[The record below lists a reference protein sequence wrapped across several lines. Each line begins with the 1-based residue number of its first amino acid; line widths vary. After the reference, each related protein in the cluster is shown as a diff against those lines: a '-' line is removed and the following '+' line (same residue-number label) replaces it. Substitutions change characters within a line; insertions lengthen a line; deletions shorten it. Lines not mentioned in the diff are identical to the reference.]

1 MKKTLCLVLG
11 VLAMLMLP
19 GRNAQAQGTVTGGV
33 NLSVRTLDRALLDS
47 AWLYAAVPGV
57 DYFVDS
63 AHLSDSY
70 TGSALPLDSLTTR
83 CELTIVDGY
92 NIAGPADTGVYHN
105 CFVVT
110 RDVNNRYYVLAGGTQ
125 IDLGVF
131 QALPLFLGGDT
142 INNAGFPMTSDG
154 NILMGTPAVIV
165 DNDSWEYTTMN
176 VAINWANITMSVNQL
191 QFMDTVRL
199 ENSVNINRTF
209 TVDQAGYPLVN
220 NVAGSQAV
228 KVNGDNELT
237 WDGNIANILAGEGS
251 GQLFMLTANSKLNI
265 SNVSATAA
273 GPVVGL
279 GNTSK
284 LVATGSTFATTDA
297 SGAVVVVSDSSDAVI
312 DVVNFNGGNSA
323 VLLSEGS
330 HGVLH
335 VLANTVEN
343 RMSGYSQPINAYAYG
358 NGANA
363 HRMYARTLRQ
373 VADSVAGDTVFLVMS
388 MPAGVKDTIAS
399 PVVLQLGNYAVAD
412 TIRIENAVGPV
423 SVEGGNVEA
432 IACSTN
438 DAPLALNVDSLGYL
452 NPGFHTVIIN
462 DGRYVAI
469 DQIAGASVSIRG
481 GKYGERYDAYVA
493 PRHTFVAN
501 TESDAALFPWMITE
515 GYVVTWMNYDFLG
528 NDTTILYNNANNI
541 ISPILSEPRYAN
553 TNHSDPDTIF
563 IAWWA
568 DPQFTTPWDFVRDTL
583 SGNDTLWA
591 QWHLFNPA
599 TEAYFYVRH
608 NRIGIDALDTIS
620 DTVTYFA
627 NIGGSDT
634 IYPINYAYFTPTVT
648 MVVLNPIVADTV
660 VNIDY
665 VRDTFQLTWNLRGGE
680 FGDGHPLVEHI
691 AWGTLLDYTSEPS
704 RCGYTFAGWV
714 NNLEYMPPY
723 DLTIMA
729 AWEHTVYPL
738 TWEHA
743 DDTVVYTSEP
753 IDMVRATFTHD
764 GVTDTA
770 ILHFFNHGDGIM
782 YDLPLR
788 AGIYTVTARPQDT
801 VFLLGDSVKSFTVD
815 RARVAVG
822 EFEVAKEKF
831 YDGNDTAE
839 IITMAELGGVLGN
852 DEVFLGNVY
861 AKFSDAT
868 VGEGKSII
876 VYYGIA
882 GVNVANYKLDTNAW
896 LAATDGAIIMPF
908 NVNEDTA
915 ASGIAV
921 NAYGYCAGSDTIRYF
936 LQDGSGIPDE
946 YLLVFSD
953 DAVAQG
959 FDNTVGW
966 QALDA
971 ANPGIILID
980 VPATAASGLYNA
992 MLFFR
997 DHNHPTLI
1005 SDTSFIG
1012 FVVNLPETYTMPLFS
1027 DVIALVDT
1035 CHCFTDI
1042 HWFHS
1047 TDGGATWTEV
1057 TEAQG
1062 KYYYQE
1068 EGGLTGQYRVAAKM
1082 NGVAIFTC
1090 PQTDVTTLIVDGTQ
1104 AASVKVYPNPAVETA
1119 TVSISNS
1126 DADIH
1131 TLRVM
1136 SIVGAEM
1143 ENTTF
1148 SGDSYDLD
1156 LRGYSN
1162 GSYTVSVDGIVVR
1175 VIKK

>member
-63 AHLSDSY
+63 AHLSDGY

-83 CELTIVDGY
+83 CELSIVDGY
-92 NIAGPADTGVYHN
+92 NIAGSADTSVYHN

-176 VAINWANITMSVNQL
+176 VAINWANITMSLNQL
-191 QFMDTVRL
+191 NFMDTVRL
-199 ENSVNINRTF
+199 ENSVNINRSF
-209 TVDQAGYPLVN
+209 TVNQAGYPLVN
-220 NVAGSQAV
+220 NVTGSHAV
-228 KVNGDNELT
+228 KVNGDNELV
-237 WDGNIANILAGEGS
+237 WDGNIANIIAGEGS
-251 GQLFMLTANSKLNI
+251 GQLFMLTANSKLNL

-279 GNTSK
+279 GNSSK
-284 LVATGSTFATTDA
+284 LVATGNTFTTTATD
-297 SGAVVVVSDSSDAVI
+297 GAVVVVSDTSDAVI
-312 DVVNFNGGNSA
+312 DVVNFNGGSSA

-330 HGVLH
+330 RGVLH

-343 RMSGYSQPINAYAYG
+343 RMSSYSTPVNAYAYG
-358 NGANA
+358 NGADG
-363 HRMYARTLRQ
+363 HRLYARTLRQ
-373 VADSVAGDTVFLVMS
+373 VADSVAGDTVHLVMS

-399 PVVLQLGNYAVAD
+399 PVVLQLGTYAIAD

-423 SVEGGNVEA
+423 AVEGGNVEA
-432 IACSTN
+432 ITCSTN
-438 DAPLALNVDSLGYL
+438 DAPLALDVDSLGYL

-481 GKYGERYDAYVA
+481 GKYGERYESYVA

-501 TESDAALFPWMITE
+501 TESDAALFPWKIVD
-515 GYVVTWMNYDFLG
+515 GSVVTWMNYDFLG
-528 NDTTILYNNANNI
+528 NDTTILYNDPNNI
-541 ISPILSEPRYAN
+541 ITNVLSSPRYAN

-568 DPQFTTPWDFVRDTL
+568 DPQFTTPWDFLRDTL
-583 SGNDTLWA
+583 TGHDTLWA
-591 QWHLFNPA
+591 QWHLFDPA
-599 TEAYFYVRH
+599 TEAYFYVSH

-627 NIGGSDT
+627 NIGAVDT
-634 IYPINYAYFTPTVT
+634 IYPINYAYFTPTVSR
-648 MVVLNPIVADTV
+648 VILNPIVADTV
-660 VNIDY
+660 VNINY

-680 FGDGHPLVEHI
+680 FEDGHPLVEQI
-691 AWGTLLDYTSEPS
+691 AWGTLIDYTSQPT
-704 RCGYTFAGWV
+704 RRGYTFAGWV
-714 NNLEYMPPY
+714 SNLEYMPPH
-723 DLTIMA
+723 DHTILA

-738 TWEHA
+738 TWENA
-743 DDTVVYTSEP
+743 DDTVIYTSEP
-753 IDMVRATFTHD
+753 IDVVRATFNHD

-770 ILHFFNHGDGIM
+770 ILHFFNQGDGIM

-788 AGIYTVTARPQDT
+788 AGNYTVIARPQDT
-801 VFLLGDSVKSFTVD
+801 VFLLGDSVRSFTVD
-815 RARVAVG
+815 RARVVVG

-831 YDGNDTAE
+831 YDGNDSAA
-839 IITMAELGGVLGN
+839 IITMAELSGVLGN
-852 DEVFLGNVY
+852 DEVFLGNVH
-861 AKFSDAT
+861 AKYSDAT

-959 FDNTVGW
+959 FDNSVGW
-966 QALDA
+966 QPLDA
-971 ANPGIILID
+971 TNPGIILID

-997 DHNHPTLI
+997 DHNHPTLV

-1090 PQTDVTTLIVDGTQ
+1090 PQDDVTTLIVDGTQ
-1104 AASVKVYPNPAVETA
+1104 PATVKVYPNPAAESA
-1119 TVSISNS
+1119 TVNITNS
-1126 DADIH
+1126 DSDIH

-1148 SGDSYDLD
+1148 CGDSYNLD
-1156 LRGYSN
+1156 LRGYTN